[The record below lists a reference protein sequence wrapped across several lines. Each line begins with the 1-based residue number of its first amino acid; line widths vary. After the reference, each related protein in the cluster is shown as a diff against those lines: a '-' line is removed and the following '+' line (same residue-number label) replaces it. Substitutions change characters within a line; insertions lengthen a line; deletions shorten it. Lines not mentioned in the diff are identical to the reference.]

1 MLILLIVNKY
11 YYRNTI
17 CVVEPVVSLLPDHK
31 VHEEKRST
39 QMFDLLVL
47 TRDFSLEFIEIK
59 SFSAGAPAGIEL
71 FAHVVSFPE
80 KLVDNTSS
88 LTRLSNANSPI

>member
-1 MLILLIVNKY
+1 
-11 YYRNTI
+11 
-17 CVVEPVVSLLPDHK
+17 
-31 VHEEKRST
+31 
-39 QMFDLLVL
+39 MFDLLVL